1 MSITFEQVG
10 YIYQEKTPFEHVGL
24 KDVSFTMENG
34 QYIAIVGHT
43 GSGKSTLIQHLN
55 ALLKPTQGTIRLDGF
70 TIDTQTTEK
79 NLKPLRQKVGVVFQ
93 FPEAQLFEETVLKDV
108 MFGPLNFGVT
118 PLEAKEK
125 AIRALHMVGIDE
137 ALFERSPFDLS
148 GGQKRRVAIA
158 GILAIEPDVLVLD
171 EPTAGLDPRGRDD
184 MMALFER
191 LHDKNNL
198 TTILVTHQMDDVVQY
213 ADHVLVLENG
223 ELIKKGRPVDVFQN
237 KAWVQSHAIGLPSV
251 MQVVQRLNDKGCRL
265 PDTIVHEDALVD
277 AIIQKIKEGD
287 HA

>member
-10 YIYQEKTPFEHVGL
+10 YIYQENTPFEHVGL
-24 KDVSFTMENG
+24 KDVSFTLDKG

-55 ALLKPTQGTIRLDGF
+55 ALLKPTQGIIRIEHF
-70 TIDTQTTEK
+70 TIDAQTTEK

-93 FPEAQLFEETVLKDV
+93 FPEAQLFEETVLQDV

-118 PLEAKEK
+118 RLEAKEK
-125 AIRALHMVGIDE
+125 AIRALQMVGIDE
-137 ALFERSPFDLS
+137 SLFERSPFDLS

-184 MMALFER
+184 MMALFEK
-191 LHDKNNL
+191 LHEQNAL
-198 TTILVTHQMDDVVQY
+198 TTVLVTHQMDDVVRY

-223 ELIKKGRPVDVFQN
+223 QLVKSGHPVDVFGN
-237 KAWVQSHAIGLPSV
+237 KEWVQSHAIGLPSV
-251 MQVVQRLNDKGCRL
+251 MQVVQRLNDKGCQL
-265 PDTIVHEDALVD
+265 PETIVNEAELVEVV
-277 AIIQKIKEGD
+277 IQRIKEGN